1 MVRERCSCGAEFET
15 DLKSALQLLKSWRV
29 THRHDLSE
37 SGVFVN
43 VSSQVEQASQAI
55 DREPELQIGFR
66 PEEE

>member
-15 DLKSALQLLKSWRV
+15 DLKSALQLLKSWRS
-29 THRHDLSE
+29 THRHDISE

-43 VSSQVEQASQAI
+43 VGSLVEQASEAI
-55 DREPELQIGFR
+55 VREPELQIGFR

>member
-15 DLKSALQLLKSWRV
+15 DEKAALQLLKSWRA
-29 THRHDLSE
+29 THIHSVSE
-37 SGVFVN
+37 NATFVN

-55 DREPELQIGFR
+55 VKEPELQIGFR